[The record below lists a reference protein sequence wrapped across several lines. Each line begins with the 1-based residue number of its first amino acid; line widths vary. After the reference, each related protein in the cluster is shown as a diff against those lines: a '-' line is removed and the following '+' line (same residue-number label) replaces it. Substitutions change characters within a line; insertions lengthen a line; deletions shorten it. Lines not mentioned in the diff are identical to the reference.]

1 VTGSTHR
8 HHGEIEGPETGLVV
22 LEEIKD
28 PALEAFQPYW
38 ATRAHLLARVGEN
51 KAAADA
57 YSRAIE
63 MTVDDSVRDYLM
75 SCRAAATHAG
85 DTPRSVGGS
94 P

>member
-1 VTGSTHR
+1 VSLAAVE
-8 HHGEIEGPETGLVV
+8 GEIRGPETGLIA
-22 LEEIKD
+22 LGGIKD
-28 PALEAFQPYW
+28 PAVEAFQPYW
-38 ATRAHLLARVGEN
+38 ATRAHLLARAGDS

-63 MTVDDSVRDYLM
+63 LTADDGVRDYLTT
-75 SCRAAATHAG
+75 CRAAATHAG